1 MTLVRKLFLVM
12 GTVQGVGF
20 RHSAARMALKLGVT
34 GWVRN
39 LPDGAVEINAQGEHD
54 AMLKMEQWLRKG
66 PSSATVTRVTALETP
81 PKEGETTFSI
91 RHH

>member
-1 MTLVRKLFLVM
+1 MTVVRKRFLVM

-20 RHSAARMALKLGVT
+20 RHSTARMALRFGVT

-39 LPDGAVEINAQGEHD
+39 LPDGAVEVHAQGERE
-54 AMLKMEQWLRKG
+54 AMGKMEQWLRKG
-66 PSSATVTRVTALETP
+66 PPTATVTRFAALETP
-81 PKEGETTFSI
+81 SKENETTFTI

>member
-1 MTLVRKLFLVM
+1 MTIVRKRFLVM

-20 RHSAARMALKLGVT
+20 RHSAARVASKLGLT

-39 LPDGAVEINAQGEHD
+39 LPDGAVEVHAQGERV
-54 AMLKMEQWLRKG
+54 AVEKMEEWLRKG
-66 PSSATVTRVTALETP
+66 PATSTVTRLTALESP
-81 PKEGETTFSI
+81 PKEGEATFAI

>member
-1 MTLVRKLFLVM
+1 MTLIRKRFLVM

-20 RHSAARMALKLGVT
+20 RHSAARMAPKLGVT

-39 LPDGAVEINAQGEHD
+39 LPDGAVEVHAQGERE
-54 AMLKMEQWLRKG
+54 AMDKMEQWLRKG
-66 PSSATVTRVTALETP
+66 PSSATVTRLVVLETP
-81 PKEGETTFSI
+81 LKEGESSFAI

>member
-1 MTLVRKLFLVM
+1 MLIRKCFLMV
-12 GTVQGVGF
+12 GRVQGVGF

-39 LPDGAVEINAQGEHD
+39 LPDGAVEVHAQGERE
-54 AMLKMEQWLRKG
+54 AMDKMEQWLRKG
-66 PSSATVTRVTALETP
+66 PSAATVSRLTVLEAP
-81 PKEGETTFSI
+81 LKEGESSFAI

>member
-1 MTLVRKLFLVM
+1 MVIRKRFLVM

-39 LPDGAVEINAQGEHD
+39 LPDGAVEVHAQGERESMD
-54 AMLKMEQWLRKG
+54 KMEQWLRKG
-66 PSSATVTRVTALETP
+66 PPSATITRLVVLETP
-81 PKEGETTFSI
+81 LKEGESSFVI